1 MIRNPAHEKSMIM
14 SPDDDESGSARCCK
28 IPLVPGFQVSGLA
41 RHADRVLAVGMIRLG
56 RGFQG
61 WRDMQFACLP
71 WGCDD
76 ESAKVELAL
85 AAKMGRG

>member
-1 MIRNPAHEKSMIM
+1 M
-14 SPDDDESGSARCCK
+14 
-28 IPLVPGFQVSGLA
+28 A
-41 RHADRVLAVGMIRLG
+41 RHAVRVLAVGMIRLG
-56 RGFQG
+56 LGFQG

>member
-1 MIRNPAHEKSMIM
+1 MLQ
-14 SPDDDESGSARCCK
+14 DTARAWF
-28 IPLVPGFQVSGLA
+28 PGFWFGAACSSRACRGHDTA
-41 RHADRVLAVGMIRLG
+41 RALLG

-85 AAKMGRG
+85 AAMMGRG